1 MKDRKQALPLRMVAA
16 RFISTDAQTGLTE
29 LDRIT
34 EHASRVIERRYWS
47 LRLALGGT
55 AFATT
60 MTLLPGIFLTL
71 GNAPGAPTVVIIG
84 LACFSMMLLTIL
96 AWQVFQYG
104 GVAASTPRPALYG
117 NSDDPAVQNVERL
130 FKLLQRESS
139 PRAFFRTANGGRR
152 YVDHRYF
159 FGALRAAHI
168 AQASTIRSAFFSP
181 AGSWF
186 DRELFLEADIDE
198 LIAKTKAEPS
208 RAGAPRKYDYSNAII
223 SLIEHPE
230 VRAIDMTRKRGNQK
244 LIVGLLEDWYRD
256 RRLEVPSETQLS
268 GYAKQILETIAKNR
282 RP

>member
-1 MKDRKQALPLRMVAA
+1 MEDRKQTLPLRIVAA
-16 RFISTDAQTGLTE
+16 RFISTDEQTGLTE

-34 EHASRVIERRYWS
+34 EQASRVIQKRYWS
-47 LRLALGGT
+47 LRLALGAT

-60 MTLLPGIFLTL
+60 ATLLPGIFLTL
-71 GNAPGAPTVVIIG
+71 GNAPGALTVVIIG
-84 LACFSMMLLTIL
+84 LACFSLMLLTIL
-96 AWQVFQYG
+96 AWRVFQYG
-104 GVAASTPRPALYG
+104 GMAARTPQRALYG
-117 NSDDPAVQNVERL
+117 SSDDPAVRNVERL

-139 PRAFFRTANGGRR
+139 PRAFFRAANGGRR

-168 AQASTIRSAFFSP
+168 TQAGTIRSAFLSP

-186 DRELFLEADIDE
+186 DRELFLEADINE
-198 LIAKTKAEPS
+198 LIVEAKAEPS

-230 VRAIDMTRKRGNQK
+230 VRAIDITRKRGNQK

-268 GYAKQILETIAKNR
+268 GYARQILEAIAKNR
-282 RP
+282 AS

>member
-1 MKDRKQALPLRMVAA
+1 MEDRKQTLPLRMVAA
-16 RFISTDAQTGLTE
+16 RFISTDEQTGLTE

-34 EHASRVIERRYWS
+34 EQASRVIQKRYWS
-47 LRLALGGT
+47 LRIALSAT

-60 MTLLPGIFLTL
+60 ATLLPGIFLTL
-71 GNAPGAPTVVIIG
+71 GDAPGALTVVIIG
-84 LACFSMMLLTIL
+84 LACFSLMLLTIL
-96 AWQVFQYG
+96 AWRVFQYG
-104 GVAASTPRPALYG
+104 GMAARTPQRALYG
-117 NSDDPAVQNVERL
+117 NSDDPAVRNVERL

-139 PRAFFRTANGGRR
+139 PRAFFRAANGGRR

-168 AQASTIRSAFFSP
+168 TQAGTIRSAFFSP
-181 AGSWF
+181 VGSWF
-186 DRELFLEADIDE
+186 DRELFLEADINE
-198 LIAKTKAEPS
+198 LIAEAKAEPS

-230 VRAIDMTRKRGNQK
+230 VRAIDITRKRGNQK

-268 GYAKQILETIAKNR
+268 GYARQILEAIAKNR
-282 RP
+282 GS

>member
-1 MKDRKQALPLRMVAA
+1 MEDRKQTLPLRLVAA
-16 RFISTDAQTGLTE
+16 RFISTDEQTGLAE

-34 EHASRVIERRYWS
+34 EQASRVIQKRYWS
-47 LRLALGGT
+47 LRLALGAT

-60 MTLLPGIFLTL
+60 ATLLPGIFLTL
-71 GNAPGAPTVVIIG
+71 GNAPGAMTVVIIG
-84 LACFSMMLLTIL
+84 LACFSLMLLTIL
-96 AWQVFQYG
+96 AWRVFQYG
-104 GVAASTPRPALYG
+104 GMAARTPQRALYG
-117 NSDDPAVQNVERL
+117 NSDDPAVRNVERL
-130 FKLLQRESS
+130 FKLLQRESC
-139 PRAFFRTANGGRR
+139 PRAFFRAADGRRR

-168 AQASTIRSAFFSP
+168 TQAGTIRSAFFSP
-181 AGSWF
+181 VGSWF

-198 LIAKTKAEPS
+198 LIAEAKAEPS

-230 VRAIDMTRKRGNQK
+230 VRAIDITRKRGNQK

-256 RRLEVPSETQLS
+256 RQLDVPSETQLA

-282 RP
+282 RS